1 MEIGIF
7 SRTFQE
13 KTLQQVLQRMTQ
25 HGIHHTQFNLACA
38 QMDTMPLR
46 IASEKIEEIRG
57 LCQKYEVHLE
67 AISGTF
73 NMVAPDKEEREDG
86 CKRFE
91 IVCQVAQ
98 ELEIPVVTL
107 CTGSRCP
114 ENKWK
119 WHNDN
124 DSQEAWED
132 LLRTTERVLK
142 SAVRYDCTL
151 GVEIETS
158 NVIHSAVLARKY
170 FDTFKS
176 EHLKIIM
183 DGANLFTAGQLIH
196 QKNILKEA
204 FELVGRDIVLAHA
217 KDVAC
222 EDGITFTAAGEGI
235 LDYKSYLTHLKECGY
250 TGTLMM
256 HGLEE
261 SQVTRSIHF
270 LKEQLRE
277 LF

>member
-13 KTLQQVLQRMTQ
+13 KSLQQVLQKMTEY
-25 HGIHHTQFNLACA
+25 GIHYTQFNLASA

-46 IASEKIEEIRG
+46 ITSEKIEEIRG

-73 NMVAPDKEEREDG
+73 NMVASDTEEREDG

-91 IVCQVAQ
+91 VVCQVAQ
-98 ELEIPVVTL
+98 ELKIPVVTV
-107 CTGSRCP
+107 CTGSRNP
-114 ENKWK
+114 GNKWK

-132 LLRTTERVLK
+132 LLRTTERILK
-142 SAVRYDCTL
+142 SAIQYDCIL
-151 GVEIETS
+151 GVEIEAS

-170 FDTFKS
+170 FDIFQS

-183 DGANLFTAGQLIH
+183 DGANLFTAGQLTH
-196 QKNILKEA
+196 QKNILKET
-204 FELVGRDIVLAHA
+204 FELVGKDIVLAHA
-217 KDVAC
+217 KDLAS

-235 LDYKSYLTHLKECGY
+235 LDYKSYLALLKEYGY

-261 SQVTRSIHF
+261 KQVPGSIHF